1 MCPIGYLMVFFWLH
15 WKHNY
20 ENSRQ
25 EWLHTWVDIIYL
37 HTTWLS
43 ISNLLTLVFFYIWDM
58 TINSFRHVQQIEI
71 HHWHNL
77 VLLPNECK
85 PVTTYFCPAKKKKMF
100 DVLLHK
106 HFVARPLWWLYV
118 DRDTMTFGCF
128 MARCNSS
135 TFDFIRL
142 RFTSF
147 KGFIIRVNITFQHCF
162 VKQKQEKTW
171 VCKFHIPRT
180 FRFRQNILPA
190 KNIANYLYPLQE
202 LKWKHV

>member
-1 MCPIGYLMVFFWLH
+1 MTSHVGR
-15 WKHNY
+15 HNLFAHHLI
-20 ENSRQ
+20 R
-25 EWLHTWVDIIYL
+25 HIKFI
-37 HTTWLS
+37 
-43 ISNLLTLVFFYIWDM
+43 NLGLFLYM

-71 HHWHNL
+71 HHRHNL

-85 PVTTYFCPAKKKKMF
+85 PVTTYFCSAKKKKMC

-135 TFDFIRL
+135 TFDFILL

-147 KGFIIRVNITFQHCF
+147 KGFIIRVNITFQLCF
-162 VKQKQEKTW
+162 VKQKQEKT
-171 VCKFHIPRT
+171 
-180 FRFRQNILPA
+180 
-190 KNIANYLYPLQE
+190 
-202 LKWKHV
+202 